1 MIAMLCWFLK
11 RLRGLATFS
20 LFHILLGAN
29 LLLSMGKKWLE
40 TKTEH
45 SWRLPETK

>member
-29 LLLSMGKKWLE
+29 LLLSMGEKMVGNKNRAHLE
-40 TKTEH
+40 AASAK
-45 SWRLPETK
+45 